1 MDWGGVNREWWL
13 PSIKNYGWDV
23 DPASL
28 AFEND
33 TIFGRY
39 HVFLRKKGVK
49 S

>member
-1 MDWGGVNREWWL
+1 
-13 PSIKNYGWDV
+13 V

-49 S
+49 SW